1 MTNPSADRITLNAT
15 AQNLLRI
22 VIASYFLAVGLNLI
36 PGTDLTILAGQVLPA
51 HVAEPLSAMVVFA
64 LAFLVMIGLYMRPAA
79 LVLGLMTLFA
89 SYLRIIEL
97 GVSHE
102 LGTFWRDLVL
112 IAALMLTY
120 AENAPRDYRMRT
132 AIRRK
137 ITPRRIAPAR
147 HGAPDPAPRTRP
159 APAPARASLPSALPP
174 MPEFVSRCRP
184 AASLPD
190 PVDNIFSDLATTAR

>member
-1 MTNPSADRITLNAT
+1 MTNPSAERITLNAT

-36 PGTDLTILAGQVLPA
+36 PGTNLTILAEQVLPA
-51 HVAEPLSAMVVFA
+51 HVAEPLAAMMVFA

-89 SYLRIIEL
+89 SYLQMIEL
-97 GVSHE
+97 GVADE

-120 AENAPRDYRMRT
+120 AENAPRDHRMRS

-137 ITPRRIAPAR
+137 VTPRRVAPADHPHR
-147 HGAPDPAPRTRP
+147 PRPAAV
-159 APAPARASLPSALPP
+159 APAPQTALPTIAP
-174 MPEFVSRCRP
+174 VAAFVSRRKL
-184 AASLPD
+184 AANLPD
-190 PVDNIFSDLATTAR
+190 PVDNIFTDLTATG